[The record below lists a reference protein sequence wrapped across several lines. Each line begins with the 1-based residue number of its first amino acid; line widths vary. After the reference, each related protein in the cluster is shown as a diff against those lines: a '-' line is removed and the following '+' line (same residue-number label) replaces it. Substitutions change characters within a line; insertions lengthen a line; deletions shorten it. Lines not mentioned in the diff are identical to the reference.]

1 MLASLCRML
10 TRAEEFMIYLLG
22 STKKNIKRAVS
33 SCSICLFVAINA
45 SATSLAAYQSSEGGT
60 LLFYADGNSGFASY
74 EYEGWYPSSEVKFC
88 SHSSAWHC
96 VVGSLSFA
104 YPKDASV
111 KNWCFAGSQF
121 SKDPKRSNDTN
132 EKVHVLASNRYKFNG
147 KDIDETNRFV
157 FDNQRGLISFYSA
170 DNTHFSLIS
179 RTGVLGEEFVRDM
192 SSFVTEEELSY
203 LIGKCNNPP
212 NSHEIDKKIFG
223 KEPTID

>member
-1 MLASLCRML
+1 
-10 TRAEEFMIYLLG
+10 MIYSLG
-22 STKKNIKRAVS
+22 STSKNIKWPIFL
-33 SCSICLFVAINA
+33 CSLCFWLSDSAQ
-45 SATSLAAYQSSEGGT
+45 ATSLGVYQSSENET

-74 EYEGWYPSSEVKFC
+74 EYEGWYPSSEIKFC

-104 YPKDASV
+104 FPKDASI
-111 KNWCFAGSQF
+111 KNWCFAGSRF
-121 SKDPKRSNDTN
+121 SKDPKRSNSAN
-132 EKVHVLASNRYKFNG
+132 EKIHVLASNRYKFNG
-147 KDIDETNRFV
+147 KDADETNRFI

-192 SSFVTEEELSY
+192 SSFVTEEELDY
-203 LIGKCNNPP
+203 LLGKCNNPP
-212 NSHEIDKKIFG
+212 NSHEIDKKLFG